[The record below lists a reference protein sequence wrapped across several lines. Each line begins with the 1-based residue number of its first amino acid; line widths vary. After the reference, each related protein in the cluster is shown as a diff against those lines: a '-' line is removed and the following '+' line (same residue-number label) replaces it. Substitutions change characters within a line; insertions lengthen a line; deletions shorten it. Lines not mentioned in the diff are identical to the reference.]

1 MGKRNISKR
10 RANIL
15 RKKINFLGKCISII
29 SNIYGVYLALTAF
42 LAWFMKTD
50 IFRMIL
56 GSLRTVFRFVEFIYN
71 SFIMLLFD

>member
-1 MGKRNISKR
+1 MGKKNRV
-10 RANIL
+10 RAKIF

-29 SNIYGVYLALTAF
+29 SNIYGVYLALAAF
-42 LAWFMKTD
+42 LEWFMKTD